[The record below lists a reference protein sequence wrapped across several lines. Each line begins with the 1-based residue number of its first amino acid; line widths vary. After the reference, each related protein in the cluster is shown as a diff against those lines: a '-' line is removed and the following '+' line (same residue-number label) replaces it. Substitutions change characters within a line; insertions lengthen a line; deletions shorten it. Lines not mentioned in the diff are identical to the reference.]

1 MPTASWPFLSL
12 FCLFSAAQTCPALA
26 TEGADPAD
34 PERGPTRGV
43 PSTSA
48 PSRTVPR
55 LKVSACGSEDAAVFG
70 DFKISNA
77 NRSTPATQA
86 TTGTICW
93 DAEGLHVHE
102 VAQDAHIFSPYTHC
116 NDPVFVAS
124 DVLEVFV
131 APVLATTDN
140 PVWYFELDASPSGAL
155 WGGLSNNSKGN
166 SSTCVDAGGCQH
178 SGVLPCTGLHS
189 FDDGRL
195 TVTVTNTSR
204 AWSTKLTIPWTV
216 FAEEFRPTTTAA
228 SSGDG
233 SAVHDVKPHTLW
245 RANFY
250 RYSYP
255 DGPNAAFD
263 NFELNAWSPT
273 FKPSFHEPERFG
285 VMVMV

>member
-1 MPTASWPFLSL
+1 MLLIVAHLIIRMMISLIYAYAAAREPASSRLSV
-12 FCLFSAAQTCPALA
+12 CGRT
-26 TEGADPAD
+26 D
-34 PERGPTRGV
+34 V
-43 PSTSA
+43 PC
-48 PSRTVPR
+48 
-55 LKVSACGSEDAAVFG
+55 LKVSACGSGDAAVFD
-70 DFKISNA
+70 DFKISDA
-77 NRSTPATQA
+77 NCSTAATQA

-116 NDPVFVAS
+116 NDPVFVKS

-178 SGVLPCTGLHS
+178 SGTLPCTGLDS
-189 FDDGRL
+189 FDHGHL
-195 TVTVTNTSR
+195 TVTVTNTSHHS
-204 AWSTKLTIPWTV
+204 WQTLLTIPWTI
-216 FAEEFRPTTTAA
+216 FAEKFRPTNAA
-228 SSGDG
+228 ATGTG
-233 SAVHDVKPHTLW
+233 GAVKPHQRW

-285 VMVMV
+285 VLVLV